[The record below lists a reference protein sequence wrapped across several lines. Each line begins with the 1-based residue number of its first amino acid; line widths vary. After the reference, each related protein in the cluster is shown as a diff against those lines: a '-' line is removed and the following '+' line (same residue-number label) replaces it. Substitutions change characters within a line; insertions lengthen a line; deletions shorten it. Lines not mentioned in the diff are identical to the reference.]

1 MLKKWINRHKSYT
14 FSFLMY
20 IFFIHKIVHIVI
32 FSFDEGCYFLLKY
45 EKLYVFV
52 DKLCIIIPWLG
63 RSSNR
68 YSYGVCDILMEP
80 HLSVLSYFQSIAP
93 LKQFIETQ
101 CNSLVI
107 NGIVQLLFIF
117 CLFKC
122 FQTLL
127 FLLYFHCMR
136 R

>member
-1 MLKKWINRHKSYT
+1 
-14 FSFLMY
+14 MY

-68 YSYGVCDILMEP
+68 YSYGYSYGVCDILMEP

-93 LKQFIETQ
+93 LKPFIETQ

-107 NGIVQLLFIF
+107 IVQLLFIF
-117 CLFKC
+117 CLFEWLLC
-122 FQTLL
+122 FPD
-127 FLLYFHCMR
+127 FVISVIFSLYEKVDIYTRQLHSN
-136 R
+136 

>member
-1 MLKKWINRHKSYT
+1 M
-14 FSFLMY
+14 
-20 IFFIHKIVHIVI
+20 HIVI

-68 YSYGVCDILMEP
+68 YSYGYSYGVCDILMEP

-93 LKQFIETQ
+93 RKQFIETQ
-101 CNSLVI
+101 CNFLVI

-117 CLFKC
+117 CLFE
-122 FQTLL
+122 
-127 FLLYFHCMR
+127 
-136 R
+136 

>member
-1 MLKKWINRHKSYT
+1 
-14 FSFLMY
+14 MY

-68 YSYGVCDILMEP
+68 YSYGYSYGVCDILMEP

-93 LKQFIETQ
+93 LK
-101 CNSLVI
+101 
-107 NGIVQLLFIF
+107 LLFIF
-117 CLFKC
+117 CLFE
-122 FQTLL
+122 
-127 FLLYFHCMR
+127 
-136 R
+136 

>member
-1 MLKKWINRHKSYT
+1 
-14 FSFLMY
+14 MY

-52 DKLCIIIPWLG
+52 DELCIIIPWLG

-68 YSYGVCDILMEP
+68 YSYGYSYGVCDILMEP

-93 LKQFIETQ
+93 LKPFIETQ

-117 CLFKC
+117 CLFE
-122 FQTLL
+122 
-127 FLLYFHCMR
+127 
-136 R
+136 